1 MYISVEV
8 RDALCEAGV
17 IVCAMFLIAAA
28 IMFIVPW
35 AWRRTSFVRGMLLV
49 RLRLWVKYRRN
60 IARIRRAH
68 RRFKA
73 AEREYDRLLSER
85 WREKEE
91 WKRQNT

>member
-35 AWRRTSFVRGMLLV
+35 LWQRTRYMRRRLMLWIV
-49 RLRLWVKYRRN
+49 YRCDMAVISYRR
-60 IARIRRAH
+60 RRAH
-68 RRFKA
+68 RRYKA
-73 AEREYDRLLSER
+73 AMRVFDKPVR
-85 WREKEE
+85 WEEK
-91 WKRQNT
+91 